1 MVSLKNSSITESL
14 ICVNQVAGYI
24 AEKIRVMKTG
34 TYIVWNGFLMFIG
47 ISGLFLILK
56 GLGLG
61 HVTELRFL
69 NVVIVGFFSNRMAAR
84 FNKEPNEHN
93 FIGSMFNIFMAN
105 VLAVIFTVIAFVF
118 YIFGVDPG
126 FKEDLQAWILLAG
139 NDLSGTEAAI
149 GIFLEGVAGSVI
161 ISFVVMQHWSYVK
174 PEKRT
179 IKTARK
185 LKKV

>member
-1 MVSLKNSSITESL
+1 
-14 ICVNQVAGYI
+14 
-24 AEKIRVMKTG
+24 MKRG

-47 ISGLFLILK
+47 ISGLFLILQ

-69 NVVIVGFFSNRMAAR
+69 NIVIVGFFSNRMAAHFSR
-84 FNKEPNEHN
+84 DPEGYN
-93 FIGSMFNIFMAN
+93 FIGSMFSVFMAN
-105 VLAVIFTVIAFVF
+105 LLAVVLTVIGFMI
-118 YIFGVDPG
+118 YISGIDPS
-126 FKEDLQAWILLAG
+126 FKDGLEAWILLAG

-161 ISFVVMQHWSYVK
+161 ISFVVMQYWAYVK
-174 PEKRT
+174 PEARS
-179 IKTARK
+179 IKTNRK